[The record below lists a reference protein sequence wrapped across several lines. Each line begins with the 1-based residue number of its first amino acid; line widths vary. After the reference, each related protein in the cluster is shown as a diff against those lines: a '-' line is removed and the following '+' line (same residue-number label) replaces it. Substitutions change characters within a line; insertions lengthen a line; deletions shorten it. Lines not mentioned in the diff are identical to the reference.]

1 MRAPAEGEGVNVV
14 VTATFVA
21 ACPDD
26 APPPL
31 LLLLLLLLLLFLAA
45 DFSQRLLPLD
55 MLVICSVEMKETK
68 E

>member
-1 MRAPAEGEGVNVV
+1 MRAPAEGEGVDVV

-26 APPPL
+26 PPL

-55 MLVICSVEMKETK
+55 MLVICSVEMKDTK